1 MEAGS
6 RTRDVMPLRWRI
18 ASHAHLVALGESRQ
32 PATAGRDRVI
42 EE

>member
-18 ASHAHLVALGESRQ
+18 ASHAHLVALGEPLASQ
-32 PATAGRDRVI
+32 LLRVGI
-42 EE
+42 E